1 MSNLQRE
8 EYRTAFKNDCLLFNE
23 GKVCAIN
30 KRVLITISTNKTNP
44 SLTVFQKNIRKL
56 CAKLNRVIYGR
67 KFHREGI
74 NKITFFTFFEK
85 SNGIK
90 ELPHCH
96 LFVCTPSHK
105 MIPTNEWCELHKV
118 TIFLNKLCKQ
128 FDYDFV
134 ISNNKIS
141 KDKNTTINYSSKQY
155 HPHYNDNFQI
165 Y

>member
-30 KRVLITISTNKTNP
+30 KRVLITISTNKTNA

-74 NKITFFTFFEK
+74 NKITFHTFFEH
-85 SNGIK
+85 SNCK
-90 ELPHCH
+90 RLLH
-96 LFVCTPSHK
+96 SH
-105 MIPTNEWCELHKV
+105 IFIRTPTNRMLENNEW
-118 TIFLNKLCKQ
+118 IN
-128 FDYDFV
+128 
-134 ISNNKIS
+134 INKIVIHLKRLS
-141 KDKNTTINYSSKQY
+141 REMGMECDVKNNRPSINYCSKQY
-155 HPHYNDNFQI
+155 HPYYNDNYQI